1 MSQTHTDILVL
12 RNQAAGAETHRSVG
26 ARSQAADCT
35 VGLGRIAAVE
45 RSLEVVL
52 DIVAAERTADSDTGC
67 SLAVDHTAAD
77 ADRGQV
83 HRSRTGPGEGTEDI
97 DSTFWRID
105 PVGLSDV
112 TEAISE

>member
-83 HRSRTGPGEGTEDI
+83 HRSRTDPGEGTEDI
-97 DSTFWRID
+97 DSTFWRIGS
-105 PVGLSDV
+105 VGLSDV
-112 TEAISE
+112 TEGMSE